1 MVIQS
6 RAREKAMQI
15 RPASVAGTFYPAD
28 RAQLHQQVQALL
40 HQSAPGRQQ
49 PAALIVPHA
58 GYLYSG
64 ALAGAAYREL
74 AGVRGR
80 IRRVA
85 LFGPA
90 HCVRLEGLAVPSVDA
105 FATPLGDVPLD
116 RSAIDGLLR
125 LPDVSVSDEA
135 HRDEHCLEVQLPF
148 LQEALGDFSLVP
160 VLVGCAD
167 ADTVARVMDTVWQDS
182 STLLVVSTDM
192 SHFLRYPKAQ
202 QIDLRTSHRVLQ
214 RRDDL
219 VGEEACGARV
229 LNGLSHSQRARSL
242 ALRLVGLCNSGDTG
256 GDRERVVGYGAFVL
270 Q

>member
-1 MVIQS
+1 
-6 RAREKAMQI
+6 MQI
-15 RPASVAGTFYPAD
+15 RPAAVAGTFYPAD
-28 RAQLHQQVQALL
+28 RAQLHQEVQALL
-40 HQSAPGRQQ
+40 SQSAPAGQR

-58 GYLYSG
+58 GYVYSG

-74 AGVRGR
+74 AGVRGS

-90 HCVRLEGLAVPSVDA
+90 HRVCLEGLAVPSVDA

-116 RSAIDGLLR
+116 RSAIDALLA

-148 LQEALGDFSLVP
+148 LQEALEDFSLVP
-160 VLVGCAD
+160 VLVGRSD
-167 ADTVARVMDTVWQDS
+167 ADTVAQVMDALWRDS

-192 SHFLRYPKAQ
+192 SHFLNYPKAR

-219 VGEEACGARV
+219 IGEEACGARV

-242 ALRLVGLCNSGDTG
+242 ALRLVGLCNSGDSG
-256 GDRERVVGYGAFVL
+256 GDQECVVGYGAFVL
-270 Q
+270 H